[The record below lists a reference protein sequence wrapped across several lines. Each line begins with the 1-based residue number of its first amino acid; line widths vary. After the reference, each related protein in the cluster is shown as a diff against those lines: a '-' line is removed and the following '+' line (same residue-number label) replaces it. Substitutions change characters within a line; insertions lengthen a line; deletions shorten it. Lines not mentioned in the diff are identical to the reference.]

1 MVDSYKI
8 HPTWARGYGVWLMVN
23 LSTLIMSYMKNKLKF
38 AISTNGAKCFMGKL
52 IVIVITN
59 SNI

>member
-1 MVDSYKI
+1 MVDSYKT
-8 HPTWARGYGVWLMVN
+8 HPTWARGYGVWLTVN
-23 LSTLIMSYMKNKLKF
+23 FSTLIMLYMKIKIKI
-38 AISTNGAKCFMGKL
+38 AISTDGARCYMGKL

>member
-1 MVDSYKI
+1 LGKGV
-8 HPTWARGYGVWLMVN
+8 GVWLTVN
-23 LSTLIMSYMKNKLKF
+23 LSTLIMPYMKIKIKI
-38 AISTNGAKCFMGKL
+38 AISIDGARCYMGKL